1 MNDSNHRA
9 SPEEAPL
16 SEPRT
21 NESPQEP
28 LFPTEASASASAA
41 GSPLACAAPTV
52 DISWAERPSRAL
64 IRLAGPITVSML
76 SYSTMTMVSTA
87 FVARVGADQLAGVG
101 LAGILGFTLMCFGI
115 GLARATKTL
124 VSQSLGAGRTDRI
137 DDYLAAG
144 LALAAVLS
152 VAASAAAF
160 AIAPL
165 TRFICASPAVAE
177 HAATYLRIRM
187 LGAFLVLGFATL
199 RELRYGE
206 GDTAGPMRASVVGNL
221 VNLLADVLFIL
232 GLGWGVAGAAIAT
245 LLGNTTE
252 LWRVAWPM
260 RRRLARLRLHRDAML
275 AVWRQGVPNGVQFIL
290 EVGSFLLLTAVI
302 AGMSPRQGAAHQMVL
317 TVMNV
322 SFLPCHAIGESV
334 SVLVGQAVG
343 AGRFDLMRKVA
354 SRGLLL
360 GASYGL
366 FFTLLVALLGAN
378 VAGALSGDDREL
390 AAVAT
395 TLLHVSMLFLV
406 SDAANVVGRGAL
418 RGASDVKWAARVAVL
433 TSWLATPP
441 LAWLLGVHF
450 GWGAAGGWIA
460 IALEIAIGAALFWQ
474 RIVRGG
480 WLVAA
485 QAAQREVREIAP
497 SLATEL
503 EAASAVRNADSD
515 VSAPARQAPAKGEV
529 AA

>member
-1 MNDSNHRA
+1 M
-9 SPEEAPL
+9 PESAP
-16 SEPRT
+16 
-21 NESPQEP
+21 
-28 LFPTEASASASAA
+28 
-41 GSPLACAAPTV
+41 APTL
-52 DISWAERPSRAL
+52 DISWAARPSRAL
-64 IRLAGPITVSML
+64 LRLAGPITVSMV
-76 SYSTMTMVSTA
+76 SYSMMTMVSTA

-115 GLARATKTL
+115 GLTRATKTL

-206 GDTAGPMRASVVGNL
+206 GDTSGPMRASVVGNL
-221 VNLLADVLFIL
+221 VNLLADALLIL

-245 LLGNTTE
+245 LLGNSVE

-260 RRRLARLRLHRDAML
+260 RRRLARLRLHRDAVL

-290 EVGSFLLLTAVI
+290 EVGAFLLLTAVI
-302 AGMSPRQGAAHQMVL
+302 AGMPSKQGAAHQMVL
-317 TVMNV
+317 TMMNV

-354 SRGLLL
+354 SRGFLL
-360 GASYGL
+360 GTSYGL
-366 FFTLLVALLGAN
+366 FFTLLVALIGERA
-378 VAGALSGDDREL
+378 AGALSGADREL
-390 AAVAT
+390 ASVAT
-395 TLLHVSMLFLV
+395 TLLHVSMLFLW

-418 RGASDVKWAARVAVL
+418 RGASDVKWAARVAVI

-441 LAWLLGVHF
+441 LAWWLGIHL
-450 GWGAAGGWIA
+450 GWGAAGGWVA
-460 IALEIAIGAALFWQ
+460 IALEIAIGAALFWR
-474 RIVRGG
+474 RILRGG
-480 WLVAA
+480 WLPAA
-485 QAAQREVREIAP
+485 HAARREVTEIAP
-497 SLATEL
+497 SSASSTGSAVSPVSAVALAEVPEL
-503 EAASAVRNADSD
+503 VAVRNADED
-515 VSAPARQAPAKGEV
+515 GAGVTAVGGEAAPALHA
-529 AA
+529 